1 MNPLAEL
8 DKLLRMFD
16 GGQSLL
22 ADVRHVPAALL
33 PEPYRRLLA
42 HDQHMTVT
50 MEAYHG
56 SPVRVEVLNRSQRGL
71 LYCREILLRLAEDG
85 RLPKGTVVQY
95 GLVRFDLQ
103 YVTEMVR
110 KDLLEER
117 IPLGRVLISHNVLRH
132 IDPGALL
139 EVRCG
144 APLAAHFGVEP
155 GALTHG
161 RMATIFCN
169 REPAVDLLEISRPLD
184 AV

>member
-8 DKLLRMFD
+8 DKLRGMFA
-16 GGQSLL
+16 GGDSLL
-22 ADVRHVPAALL
+22 KEVRHVPAALL

-50 MEAYHG
+50 MEAYHEA
-56 SPVRVEVLNRSQRGL
+56 PVRVEVLNRSQQDL
-71 LYCREILLRLAEDG
+71 LYCREILLRLDADG
-85 RLPKGTVVQY
+85 VLPRGTVVQY

-103 YVTEMVR
+103 YVTGMVR
-110 KDLLEER
+110 RDLLGEQ

-139 EVRCG
+139 EIRCG
-144 APLAAHFGVEP
+144 AALAGHFGVPE
-155 GALTHG
+155 GALTYG

-169 REPAVDLLEISRPLD
+169 REPAVDLLEISRPLG
-184 AV
+184 

>member
-56 SPVRVEVLNRSQRGL
+56 SPVRVEVLNRSRSGD
-71 LYCREILLRLAEDG
+71 CC
-85 RLPKGTVVQY
+85 TVVRSCCDWTRT
-95 GLVRFDLQ
+95 GDC
-103 YVTEMVR
+103 R
-110 KDLLEER
+110 K
-117 IPLGRVLISHNVLRH
+117 GRSSS
-132 IDPGALL
+132 
-139 EVRCG
+139 
-144 APLAAHFGVEP
+144 
-155 GALTHG
+155 
-161 RMATIFCN
+161 MAWSGSTC
-169 REPAVDLLEISRPLD
+169 SM
-184 AV
+184 